1 MRRSEPNRN
10 GAFMRQES
18 DPEEI
23 CRAPRGGTSALQ
35 TLECSLDP
43 LTFSLPL
50 RQALLMLLQHM
61 GRRFG
66 GEVRIVELLLGLGD
80 FAFDLL
86 EFLRQAC
93 LLRRYI
99 NQAFHRQ
106 KKSVV

>member
-18 DPEEI
+18 DPEET
-23 CRAPRGGTSALQ
+23 CRAPGGGTSALQ
-35 TLECSLDP
+35 TLQRSLDP

-50 RQALLMLLQHM
+50 GQALLMLLQHM

-86 EFLRQAC
+86 Q
-93 LLRRYI
+93 LLREARLLRHHAY
-99 NQAFHRQ
+99 QA
-106 KKSVV
+106 